1 MNTFTSI
8 QKSRTLFLLFMLSFT
23 VLTGAFRVCAQT
35 EYQSRATGNWTN
47 TGTWSS
53 RTWNSTTSTW
63 SAWANATTYPGQNPG
78 TGAVSIIGGFAVTL
92 NASITN
98 QFSSL
103 TIGDDI
109 FPPTQPGIDQLRI
122 PQSTS
127 FTLNTLL
134 VFIKDDGNLYW
145 VDAPSTLTLA
155 ANAVIKVTGT
165 NAPMPLTSGKCNAN
179 AKLVIGT
186 NSFANCE
193 GGATY
198 KFDEINGAGGT
209 IDVAVSY
216 QNICYGSLLN
226 LSATAS
232 GLGSTYATIVWTAT
246 GPGNYTYSRTFNT
259 SVNALTDNVSISNL
273 IAGTYTF
280 KVAVTDISTS
290 ANTNFDEI
298 NITVYPTSVAG
309 SASSDQTICYNTA
322 PAQLSLTGSVGTI
335 QWQSSTDNSTF
346 INITEATSS
355 TYSPGALTQ
364 TTYYRAIVKSG
375 VCSTATS
382 NTVTITVNP
391 ASVSGTA
398 SSSQTICYNT
408 APTQLSLAG
417 SVGTIQWQSSTDNLS
432 FTDIL
437 GATSANYSPG
447 ALTQTMYYKAV
458 VKSGVCSTATSNTVT
473 ITVNPATVAG
483 TASSDQTICYNTVP
497 SQLSLT
503 GSVGTIQW
511 QSSTDNSTFN
521 NITGA
526 TSSMYSSGALTQTTY
541 YRAVV
546 KSGVCSQATSNT
558 VTITVI
564 PASVGGTATATKP
577 TLCSGFGTTITLTG
591 HTGTIQWQSSPD
603 NTIWNN
609 IAGETLATYT
619 TPNLTTTTY
628 YRAVVTSGSCTSAN
642 STIASVTVTD
652 NMWEGTYSEAWENV
666 NNWTCKIPLTGEDVV
681 FSNSA
686 VNNLVVPDGDKIIG
700 NLTNNSDK
708 ALIIQPTKS
717 LTIGGKATVN
727 SPDRI
732 LIQSAKDAANGSLIF
747 TNPGANSAVP
757 ATVEM
762 YSKAYKGDK
771 ITYYDEYTKEYY
783 TVSYRWQYFGIP
795 VQSATYNTVFEAQAP
810 VSYVRVSDETKNGN
824 TVYYDEW
831 TQLYTTDQLE
841 AFKGYEITQNTT
853 QALGKK
859 ITFKGA
865 LLTGNQNCTLT
876 YTTKGTSYDTGSGY
890 NILGNSFTAGINI
903 PDITFSSGV
912 DETVFLY
919 NTGSLNDWYTNYFN
933 NASPDGQYETPGS
946 YYAVPKNTALAI
958 QKQIPSMQGFMLIT
972 TTNNVTV
979 TLPYSSVLKN
989 AYQQRAPSADNTNL
1003 SYLTADVISKSG
1015 GDRVWLFSQ
1024 PGTSR
1029 KYDNGWDGRKIT
1041 LYPGLSLYVDE
1052 GKDQLQVSTSE
1063 DLDKTYL
1070 SFMAGKDT
1078 EYTLRINKSK
1088 LTGYMTL
1095 YLTDLETKT
1104 VTDLSAQNEINY
1116 PFTATNTEKAERRF
1130 LITSKD
1136 KKNNDPKGQKVRIF
1150 NSGST
1155 VRIDNPSDENGRVLI
1170 FDMFGQLRQTGV
1182 MNAASVTEITTS
1194 LPPSVYVV
1202 RVLSVGTDQSG
1213 KIVIRH

>member
-417 SVGTIQWQSSTDNLS
+417 SIGTIQWQSSTDNLS

-795 VQSATYNTVFEAQAP
+795 VKDAKYNDNSKATFTTAP
-810 VSYVRVSDETKNGN
+810 VSYVRKSNELLNGDN
-824 TVYYDEW
+824 IYYNEW
-831 TQLYTTDQLE
+831 EQLYDDASLTT
-841 AFKGYEITQNTT
+841 FTGYEITQLNPKT
-853 QALGKK
+853 
-859 ITFKGA
+859 ITFKGP
-865 LLTGNQNCTLT
+865 LVTGDQTLNLT
-876 YTTKGTSYDTGSGY
+876 YTATPGGIFDTGSGY
-890 NILGNSFTAGINI
+890 NIFGNSYTAAIDINKMQFA
-903 PDITFSSGV
+903 TSGV
-912 DETVFLY
+912 EKAVYLY
-919 NTGSLNDWYTNYFN
+919 NTGSLHDWYEATG
-933 NASPDGQYETPGS
+933 DVVPGS
-946 YYAVPKNTALAI
+946 YLAI
-958 QKQIPSMQGFMLIT
+958 PQNTSGEILSEIPSMQGFMLIAT
-972 TTNNVTV
+972 AGSTV
-979 TLPYSSVLKN
+979 TIPYNSVIKN
-989 AYQQRAPSADNTNL
+989 MEAQRAPSADNSAL
-1003 SYLTADVISKSG
+1003 SYLTVDVISKSG

-1029 KYDNGWDGRKIT
+1029 KYDNGWDGRKII
-1041 LYPGLSLYVDE
+1041 LNPGLSLFVDE
-1052 GKDQLQVSTSE
+1052 GKDQLQVSTSD

-1078 EYTLRINKSK
+1078 EYTLRINISK
-1088 LTGYMTL
+1088 LTGYKTL
-1095 YLTDLETKT
+1095 YLTDLDTKT
-1104 VTDLSAQNEINY
+1104 VTDLSAPDEINY

-1202 RVLSVGTDQSG
+1202 RVLSVGADQSG